1 MTPIWCCK
9 SNSYAQ
15 ALGNIIEEHY
25 IKDKMKIKKVTVN
38 DLFDTFNHEIDF
50 KHEEGITLILG
61 QNGLGKT
68 MVLKIIQAIFQADF
82 LFLENV
88 QFSSVRI
95 DFLDNSSWVIKRVK
109 TEEKEELVLIRLLN
123 NEEKEKISISEM
135 NHNNDKFKGILRKYL
150 PDYLRRIEDDVWIDR
165 RVENSYTTQEIFHAY
180 KEYIPKDL
188 ANEYMVYPKWFGDVI
203 DNQNIALIET
213 QRLLTFSKEEDY
225 RYRRPTFNYKNT
237 VEEYSEQLSKEINVQ
252 LASSSEL
259 STKLDRTYPNR
270 LIERLKKTS
279 NISQTKLNQK
289 LNELEE
295 KRARL
300 QKVGLLDL
308 EKEPNLEFIKEQ
320 DEAIREVLL
329 VYIEDSQQK
338 LEVYNNLTD
347 KIELFLKIVN
357 ERFLKKQ
364 LSISK
369 DEGFHFESLKTGKP
383 IPVKSL
389 SSGEQ
394 HLLVLYYQLLF
405 ILKKDTI
412 ILMDEPE
419 ISLHITWQ
427 KKFILDLKDI
437 LRLNKMEVVIATH
450 SPSIIG
456 KNWDLTVELEA

>member
-1 MTPIWCCK
+1 
-9 SNSYAQ
+9 
-15 ALGNIIEEHY
+15 
-25 IKDKMKIKKVTVN
+25 MKIKKATVT

-50 KHEEGITLILG
+50 KCEEGITLILG

-68 MVLKIIQAIFQADF
+68 MVLKIIQAVFQADF
-82 LFLENV
+82 MFLENV
-88 QFSSVRI
+88 QFSSIRL
-95 DFLDNSSWVIKRVK
+95 DFTDESSWLINR
-109 TEEKEELVLIRLLN
+109 ESIDEKEELILVRLLN
-123 NEEKEKISISEM
+123 SIEQERISISEI
-135 NHNNDKFKGILRKYL
+135 NHNYEKFKSVLRKYL
-150 PDYLRRIEDDVWIDR
+150 PDYLRRLEDDEWLDR
-165 RVENSYTTQEIFHAY
+165 RLDVRYTTQEVFQAY
-180 KEYIPKDL
+180 KDYIPKDL
-188 ANEYMVYPKWFGDVI
+188 SNEYMVYPKWFGDII

-213 QRLLTFSKEEDY
+213 QRLLTFSKEEDNY
-225 RYRRPTFNYKNT
+225 RIRRTTFNYKNT
-237 VEEYSEQLSKEINVQ
+237 VEEYSEQLSREINIQ

-279 NISQTKLNQK
+279 NISQSKLNQK
-289 LNELEE
+289 LNELED

-308 EKEPNLEFIKEQ
+308 EKEPNLKYIQEQ

-338 LEVYNNLTD
+338 LEVYDNITG
-347 KIELFLKIVN
+347 KIELLLKIIN
-357 ERFLKKQ
+357 ERFLKKR

-383 IPVKSL
+383 IPVKNL

-405 ILKKDTI
+405 KLKEGTILLI
-412 ILMDEPE
+412 DELE
-419 ISLHITWQ
+419 ISLHISWQ
-427 KKFILDLKDI
+427 KKFIHDLKDI
-437 LRLNKMEVVIATH
+437 LKLNKMEVVIATH

-456 KNWDLTVELEA
+456 RNWDLTVELEA